1 MKKSLIYVA
10 LSTVLFSLM
19 EIALK
24 VAGNQFNPIQ
34 LNLIRFALGGLVILP
49 FAIMRLRQQHHR
61 LHLADWKIFSLTGFL
76 CVVISM
82 TLYQLAIVYGEPAI
96 VAVLFS
102 CNPVFALIFAYLIL
116 HEAVSRTD
124 IISLVLSVVGLLV
137 IIDPFKLTDPI
148 GISLAILAAA
158 TFGFYSIMSQAS
170 SLKVHLDGVVMTSFT
185 FIAGALE
192 LLVLILITKLAPVA
206 QVLRSVSWLRMFAD
220 IPIMTNVNLANLPIL
235 LFVGVAVT
243 GGGFAF
249 YFLAL
254 QQSGVSI
261 ASLVF
266 FFKPVLSPIFAFF
279 LIGEAINLPTMI
291 GIAIIIVGS
300 IVTLY
305 GYHVQNRDE
314 DELLEK

>member
-1 MKKSLIYVA
+1 MKKSLIYV
-10 LSTVLFSLM
+10 LFSTVLFSLM

-24 VAGNQFNPIQ
+24 SAGNQFNPIQ
-34 LNLIRFALGGLVILP
+34 LNLIRFTLGGLVILP
-49 FAIMRLRQQHHR
+49 FAFSHLKKQQRQ
-61 LHLADWKIFSLTGFL
+61 LHWSDWKVFGLTGFL

-82 TLYQLAIVYGEPAI
+82 TLYQLAIEYGEPAI

-116 HEAVSRTD
+116 HEHVSRAD
-124 IISLVLSVVGLLV
+124 VISLVLSVIGLLV
-137 IIDPFKLTDPI
+137 IVNPFKLTDPL
-148 GISLAILAAA
+148 GIFFAILAAA

-170 SLKVHLDGVVMTSFT
+170 SLRVQLDGVVMTGFT
-185 FIAGALE
+185 FIAGAIE
-192 LLVLILITKLAPVA
+192 LLGLILITKIPPVA
-206 QVLRSVSWLRMFAD
+206 AGMRSVGWLKPFAD
-220 IPIMTNVNLANLPIL
+220 IPILTNVNLPNLWIL

-254 QQSGVSI
+254 QEGGVTM

-279 LIGEAINLPTMI
+279 LIGEHSSLSTMI
-291 GIAIIIVGS
+291 GVAIIIVS
-300 IVTLY
+300 SLITLY
-305 GYHVQNRDE
+305 GYRIDAKANQ
-314 DELLEK
+314 

>member
-1 MKKSLIYVA
+1 MKKSLIYV
-10 LSTVLFSLM
+10 LFSTVLFSLM

-24 VAGNQFNPIQ
+24 SAGNQFNPIQ
-34 LNLIRFALGGLVILP
+34 LNLIRFTLGGLVILP
-49 FAIMRLRQQHHR
+49 FALSHLKKQHRQIHWS
-61 LHLADWKIFSLTGFL
+61 DWKVFSLTGFL

-82 TLYQLAIVYGEPAI
+82 TLYQLAIEYGEPAI

-116 HEAVSRTD
+116 HENFSRSD
-124 IISLVLSVVGLLV
+124 IISLILSVIGLLV
-137 IIDPFKLTDPI
+137 IVDPFKLTDPL
-148 GISLAILAAA
+148 GIFFAILAAA

-170 SLKVHLDGVVMTSFT
+170 SLRVQLDGVVMTSFT

-192 LLVLILITKLAPVA
+192 LLVLILITKIPPIAA
-206 QVLRSVSWLRMFAD
+206 GMRSVSWLKSFAD
-220 IPIMTNVNLANLPIL
+220 IPIFTNVNLPNLWII

-254 QQSGVSI
+254 QEGGVTM

-279 LIGEAINLPTMI
+279 LIGENINLPTII
-291 GIAIIIVGS
+291 GVTIIIIS
-300 IVTLY
+300 SLITLY
-305 GYHVQNRDE
+305 GYRLDAKANQ
-314 DELLEK
+314 

>member
-1 MKKSLIYVA
+1 MKKSLIYV
-10 LSTVLFSLM
+10 LFSTVLFSLM

-24 VAGNQFNPIQ
+24 SAGNQFNPIQ
-34 LNLIRFALGGLVILP
+34 LNLIRFTLGGLVILP
-49 FAIMRLRQQHHR
+49 FAFSHLKKQQRRIHWS
-61 LHLADWKIFSLTGFL
+61 DWKVFGLTGFL

-82 TLYQLAIVYGEPAI
+82 TLYQLAIEYGEPAI

-116 HEAVSRTD
+116 HEQVSRAD
-124 IISLVLSVVGLLV
+124 VISLVLSVIGLLV
-137 IIDPFKLTDPI
+137 IVNPFKLTDPL
-148 GISLAILAAA
+148 GIFFAILAAA

-170 SLKVHLDGVVMTSFT
+170 SLRVQLDGVVMTGFT
-185 FIAGALE
+185 FIAGAIE
-192 LLVLILITKLAPVA
+192 LLGLILITKIPPVA
-206 QVLRSVSWLRMFAD
+206 TRMRSIGWLKPFAD
-220 IPIMTNVNLANLPIL
+220 IPILTNVNLPNLWIL

-254 QQSGVSI
+254 QEGGVTM

-279 LIGEAINLPTMI
+279 LIGEHISLSTMI
-291 GIAIIIVGS
+291 GVAIIIVS
-300 IVTLY
+300 SLITLY
-305 GYHVQNRDE
+305 GYRIDAKANQ
-314 DELLEK
+314 